1 MRATVNRKIV
11 GSNPTRVFFA
21 LLAQSVEHQTFNL
34 RVAGS
39 SPARGLWSL
48 NQTLN
53 DINPGVYLVSTRD
66 CPYKVVRYNE
76 HHLSHHGG
84 VV

>member
-11 GSNPTRVFFA
+11 GSNPTRVLFA

-48 NQTLN
+48 GQTLN
-53 DINPGVYLVSTRD
+53 DTIWSYSVVVSTSD
-66 CPYKVVRYNE
+66 FESGN
-76 HHLSHHGG
+76 LSSNLSRT
-84 VV
+84 